1 MMSTQQ
7 KAWLALA
14 TGVFAISTS
23 PIIVKLA
30 GIPGTSTAFYRVF
43 IGCLVLIPW
52 FLLHKPTL
60 PRGRALW
67 AIVAGGLFFGVD
79 LVLWNES
86 LLRAPATS
94 ATLMANN
101 APLWVGLASMFIFK
115 ERLTRYYWIGL
126 ALAMS
131 GMVVVAGGDLQL
143 NPADMQGII
152 LALGASICYAGYLL
166 STRQARH
173 SMNTVTFMVWSL
185 AIASLVILP
194 FAIGL
199 EAPLWGFDLSTWILI
214 IVLGLFAQTIGWL
227 AINYALG
234 HLPASITSVTLLGQV
249 IIAAMLAVPLL
260 GEPIRGS
267 QIIGGVLII
276 SGIIL
281 VNRR

>member
-1 MMSTQQ
+1 MSTHQ
-7 KAWLALA
+7 KAWLALV

-30 GIPGTSTAFYRVF
+30 SVPGTSTAFYRVF

-52 FLLHKPTL
+52 FFLHKPTL
-60 PRGRALW
+60 PTGKALW

-79 LVLWNES
+79 LILWNES

-101 APLWVGLASMFIFK
+101 APLWVGLASLFIFK
-115 ERLTRYYWIGL
+115 EQLTRNYWIGL
-126 ALAMS
+126 ALAMI

-143 NPADMQGII
+143 NPDDLNGIV
-152 LALGASICYAGYLL
+152 LALGASFCYAGYIL
-166 STRQARH
+166 STRQARG
-173 SMNTVTFMVWSL
+173 SMDTVTFMVWSL

-194 FAIGL
+194 FAVWL
-199 EAPLWGFDLSTWILI
+199 DAPLWGFSGTTWILI
-214 IVLGLFAQTIGWL
+214 IILGLFAQTIGWL

-249 IIAAMLAVPLL
+249 VIAALLAVPLL
-260 GEPIRGS
+260 GEPIRES
-267 QIIGGVLII
+267 QIIGGLLII
-276 SGIIL
+276 GGIIL

>member
-1 MMSTQQ
+1 MSTQQ

-249 IIAAMLAVPLL
+249 IIAAILAVPLL

>member
-1 MMSTQQ
+1 MSTHQ
-7 KAWLALA
+7 KAWLALI

-30 GIPGTSTAFYRVF
+30 GVPGTSTAFYRVF

-52 FLLHKPTL
+52 FMLHKPTL
-60 PRGRALW
+60 PTGKALW
-67 AIVAGGLFFGVD
+67 AIIAGGLFFGVD

-115 ERLTRYYWIGL
+115 EQLTRNYWIGL
-126 ALAMS
+126 ALAMV

-143 NPADMQGII
+143 NPADLNGII
-152 LALGASICYAGYLL
+152 LALGASFCYAGYIL
-166 STRQARH
+166 STRHARG
-173 SMNTVTFMVWSL
+173 SMDTVTFMVWSL

-194 FAIGL
+194 FAVAL
-199 EAPLWGFDLSTWILI
+199 DAPLWGFSTTTWVLI
-214 IVLGLFAQTIGWL
+214 IILGLFAQTIGWL

-249 IIAAMLAVPLL
+249 VIAALLAVPLL
-260 GEPIRGS
+260 GEPIRES
-267 QIIGGVLII
+267 QIVGGLLII
-276 SGIIL
+276 GGIIL

>member
-1 MMSTQQ
+1 MSIQQ
-7 KAWLALA
+7 KAWLALI

-60 PRGRALW
+60 PKGKALW
-67 AIVAGGLFFGVD
+67 AIIAGGLFFGVD

-101 APLWVGLASMFIFK
+101 APLWVGLASLFIFK
-115 ERLTRYYWIGL
+115 EQLTRNYWIGL
-126 ALAMS
+126 ALAML

-143 NPADMQGII
+143 NPTDLTGII
-152 LALGASICYAGYLL
+152 LALGASFCYAGYIL
-166 STRQARH
+166 STRQARG
-173 SMNTVTFMVWSL
+173 SMDTVTFMVWSL
-185 AIASLVILP
+185 AIASLVIVP
-194 FAIGL
+194 FAVWL
-199 EAPLWGFDLSTWILI
+199 EAPLWGFSTTTWMLI
-214 IVLGLFAQTIGWL
+214 IALGLFAQTIGWL

-249 IIAAMLAVPLL
+249 IIAALLAVPLL
-260 GEPIRGS
+260 GEPIRES
-267 QIIGGVLII
+267 QIIGGLLII
-276 SGIIL
+276 GGIIL

>member
-1 MMSTQQ
+1 MSTLQ
-7 KAWLALA
+7 KAWLALI

-30 GIPGTSTAFYRVF
+30 DVPGTTTAFYRVF

-52 FLLHKPTL
+52 FVLHKPTL
-60 PRGRALW
+60 PKGNALW
-67 AIVAGGLFFGVD
+67 AIIAGGLFFGVD

-115 ERLTRYYWIGL
+115 EQLTRNYWIGL
-126 ALAMS
+126 ALAMV

-143 NPADMQGII
+143 NPDDLNGII
-152 LALGASICYAGYLL
+152 LALGASFCYAGYIL
-166 STRQARH
+166 STRQARG
-173 SMNTVTFMVWSL
+173 SMDTVTFMVWSL

-199 EAPLWGFDLSTWILI
+199 EAPLWGFSTTTWILI

-249 IIAAMLAVPLL
+249 VIAALLAVPLL
-260 GEPIRGS
+260 GEPIRES
-267 QIIGGVLII
+267 QIIGGLLII
-276 SGIIL
+276 GGIIL